1 MPECAN
7 IHSRTSAIA
16 LKIFGADLSPNGS
29 IVSMNILPCHL
40 VPSNGRSLGCTGT
53 MRYAFYC
60 DLCGWIKGSAC
71 SLNYVLYKP
80 CSMDDNKWTISRMQY
95 SRKKSSTMAYMTT
108 KQPQLKL
115 KLKVQLVC
123 IPLMVGR
130 TFCTSLMTAALPASF
145 STRPPSQLGTSV
157 LKGSIVAIVSPA
169 ACSCPIHTD
178 GETSGCCVQ

>member
-95 SRKKSSTMAYMTT
+95 SRKK
-108 KQPQLKL
+108 KQHLN
-115 KLKVQLVC
+115 
-123 IPLMVGR
+123 
-130 TFCTSLMTAALPASF
+130 T
-145 STRPPSQLGTSV
+145 
-157 LKGSIVAIVSPA
+157 
-169 ACSCPIHTD
+169 
-178 GETSGCCVQ
+178 